1 MACAW
6 RMHGM
11 CMACAWRMH
20 GMCTVRACGE
30 CMYMESCLPP
40 PHLFALPHPYQVWA
54 RGSRAAKR
62 DEIKRALHEAYAT
75 AKELGEEV
83 AVTRRSVGELRQAL
97 AAGGSGGGGGD
108 AAAAEEEAAGSLRLR
123 LQLDTAAYKDAVAL
137 LRELKPQIG
146 GLQQQ
151 MQRIQQQLEADFA
164 AWHACAVAAAAG

>member
-1 MACAW
+1 
-6 RMHGM
+6 MHG
-11 CMACAWRMH
+11 WHVH
-20 GMCTVRACGE
+20 GIQSFAF
-30 CMYMESCLPP
+30 P
-40 PHLFALPHPYQVWA
+40 PHPFTLPHSYQVWA

-97 AAGGSGGGGGD
+97 AASGSGGGD
-108 AAAAEEEAAGSLRLR
+108 AAAEEEEAAAGSLRLR
-123 LQLDTAAYKDAVAL
+123 LQLDTAAYKDAVAQ

-164 AWHACAVAAAAG
+164 DWHACAVAAAG

>member
-1 MACAW
+1 MLVTGFEYSPCNRRGRNSATIPEGSEACHNGGQPLSAEACAL
-6 RMHGM
+6 
-11 CMACAWRMH
+11 
-20 GMCTVRACGE
+20 CTH
-30 CMYMESCLPP
+30 SCS
-40 PHLFALPHPYQVWA
+40 WA

-97 AAGGSGGGGGD
+97 AAGGGGGGD
-108 AAAAEEEAAGSLRLR
+108 AAAEEEEAAGSLRLR
-123 LQLDTAAYKDAVAL
+123 LQLDTAAYKDAVAQ

-164 AWHACAVAAAAG
+164 DWHACAVAAAAG

>member
-1 MACAW
+1 
-6 RMHGM
+6 MHVYG
-11 CMACAWRMH
+11 
-20 GMCTVRACGE
+20 V
-30 CMYMESCLPP
+30 LPPP

-108 AAAAEEEAAGSLRLR
+108 AAAEEEEAAGSLRLR